1 MIIRVKPSVFLLAI
15 LCSILSGCAT
25 SNRDMAQV
33 AKQLRQNLPVESAIT
48 KLETIKVESQST
60 AQHQLNLGYLQLV
73 SGDYNNALIN
83 FEQAKTTMASLQAI
97 SLSENLLSATVNETS
112 RSYSGWPTDQVLV
125 HGMMAMAY
133 LLNNDLNGARVEILQ
148 ADAQMNKLA
157 EAKTKS
163 ARGQLAFVRY
173 LAGVIYELNDEYD
186 SALISYRM
194 ALGILTTRN
203 ETIPAPLQQSLID
216 LTARVGLTDE
226 SKDYQKQFRRG
237 LSKHYTNKQFIFA
250 FDGVVTQMQQAK
262 STLWWDIDDVYLS
275 VALPKF
281 PRSNYVEYPFYVH
294 SQLGEIETQRIE
306 SIEKRAREDLQ
317 ARMPTISAMALA
329 RAGAKFQTVKEL
341 NKKDNVLGAFANVLT
356 IISEVADL
364 RHWSLLPSSIQ
375 IATSYETT
383 ASLQLSSRYGQQM
396 VDATDGH
403 QIEEVQEI
411 ESLESNLTNNVTD
424 KSTNESMTADDP
436 ISTDDELEGAI
447 SRKHITKSMTA
458 KSRALHEDILKE
470 DALGESPTA
479 VKRTR
484 PNTTTINTSTKKN
497 AVVLLSSLT
506 NKIHIA
512 SF

>member
-1 MIIRVKPSVFLLAI
+1 MGNLAIVTTVKPSIFLLA
-15 LCSILSGCAT
+15 LFCFILSGCAAN
-25 SNRDMAQV
+25 NRDVSEV
-33 AKQLRQNLPVESAIT
+33 ANQLRHNLPIETALT
-48 KLETIKVESQST
+48 KLEAIKVDRRSS
-60 AQHQLNLGYLQLV
+60 AQHELNLGYLQLV
-73 SGDYNNALIN
+73 SGDYQNAITN
-83 FEQAKTTMASLQAI
+83 FEKAKQTMTSLQAI
-97 SLSENLLSATVNETS
+97 SISENLASATVNETF
-112 RSYSGWPTDQVLV
+112 RNYSGWPTDQVLV

-133 LLNNDLNGARVEILQ
+133 LLNNDLNGARVEVLQ
-148 ADAQMNKLA
+148 ADVQMNKLA
-157 EAKTKS
+157 ETDQTQ
-163 ARGQLAFVRY
+163 GQLAFVRY

-194 ALGILTTRN
+194 AFNILTTRK

-216 LTARVGLTDE
+216 LTSRVGLTDE
-226 SKDYQKQFRRG
+226 SKDYQKQFSRG
-237 LSKHYTNKQFIFA
+237 LSKHYTNKQFVFA

-281 PRSNYVEYPFYVH
+281 PRNNYVEYPFYIH
-294 SQLGEIETQRIE
+294 SQEGEIVTQSIE

-317 ARMPTISAMALA
+317 ARMPVISAMALA

-375 IATSYETT
+375 IAVSYEKAAT
-383 ASLQLSSRYGQQM
+383 LQLSSRYGQLFI
-396 VDATDGH
+396 DATNDQ
-403 QIEEVQEI
+403 QIEQVQEI
-411 ESLESNLTNNVTD
+411 DPLESNIIDN
-424 KSTNESMTADDP
+424 STADNQLSAEES
-436 ISTDDELEGAI
+436 IEGAI

-458 KSRALHEDILKE
+458 KSRALHEDILKV
-470 DALGESPTA
+470 SPTT
-479 VKRTR
+479 VKKTRT
-484 PNTTTINTSTKKN
+484 NIAKINNSTNKN